1 MITKIELGSFNRD
14 ASSPIF
20 LKEKIESDGSLSI
33 RIYQR
38 KDIDSINSFKDKIKT
53 MVKYGIE
60 DFCMAHQI
68 FRPLLGTVGVKRID
82 HLQTDDLQN
91 APDLFQSIRSEARI
105 GNVTEEKEIKL
116 KKILGN
122 HGLSDDYK
130 IDFYEGKY
138 KDADFFS
145 DLKKF
150 IDSDNKFSKKE
161 KFFLKN
167 IHHSFTSKA
176 VLTKNGVKNCEKLIK
191 KIKDSLDTHFQ
202 NQTCVL
208 KARAENST
216 NPSENIFSLSNL
228 SHLKKLQTEI
238 KGKLDEIENEIKQ
251 RSITPTDEDIKNHL
265 FSLIEYAVGDSEDS
279 GTWAGSEAQKKAAE
293 IRPTIDIL
301 FSTSWRISE
310 EKKLESLETV
320 QGFFKDIKKLIPEAV
335 INRIYPEQETAI
347 VSPPGDQHLDTNRY
361 ADINQ

>member
-105 GNVTEEKEIKL
+105 GKVTEEKEIKL

-150 IDSDNKFSKKE
+150 ISSDRKFLETDEYWINKIEIAFKSKKIVGPSELEIQQEVIE
-161 KFFLKN
+161 K
-167 IHHSFTSKA
+167 
-176 VLTKNGVKNCEKLIK
+176 IK
-191 KIKDSLDTHFQ
+191 KSLNKHFQ
-202 NQTCVL
+202 KQIDLAATQ
-208 KARAENST
+208 
-216 NPSENIFSLSNL
+216 PSEGINSSETGSSGSRLSYL
-228 SHLKKLQTEI
+228 TALQTELER
-238 KGKLDEIENEIKQ
+238 KLNNIESEVTQ
-251 RSITPTDEDIKNHL
+251 RANTPEDEDIKNHL
-265 FSLIEYAVGDSEDS
+265 LSWVEELCSKRGPDAVEE
-279 GTWAGSEAQKKAAE
+279 EAEVSTA
-293 IRPTIDIL
+293 INIL
-301 FSTSWRISE
+301 FSTSWWISKE
-310 EKKLESLETV
+310 RKQESLEKV
-320 QGFFKDIKKLIPEAV
+320 KRFIKLYNIWLPDPVKA
-335 INRIYPEQETAI
+335 RIYEE
-347 VSPPGDQHLDTNRY
+347 G
-361 ADINQ
+361 